1 MNQVDMA
8 RLADV
13 MGVNLNESFYVR
25 IGSYVYQCMMTLDGF
40 RTFDAECFHW
50 VKAPQIVGEIITNG
64 YKMLKAPKVN
74 ELYYVPAIG
83 VHSEYMY
90 QEFIWDKDSADIERY
105 NAGLVYK
112 TKEEATAVAEKMLK
126 NLSKKG

>member
-8 RLADV
+8 RLADA
-13 MGVNLNESFYVR
+13 MGVNLNKSFYVR

-40 RTFDAECFHW
+40 RTFDAECLHW
-50 VKAPQIVGEIITNG
+50 VEAPQIIGEIVTNG

-74 ELYYVPAIG
+74 ELYYVPVLDDFTLFKADKWVG
-83 VHSEYMY
+83 NVLDMY
-90 QEFIWDKDSADIERY
+90 RLAR
-105 NAGLVYK
+105 GLVFS

>member
-8 RLADV
+8 KLADA

-50 VKAPQIVGEIITNG
+50 VKAPQIVGEIVTNG
-64 YKMLKAPKVN
+64 YKILKAPKRD
-74 ELYYVPAIG
+74 ELYYVPVLDDFTLFKADKWVG
-83 VHSEYMY
+83 NVLDMY
-90 QEFIWDKDSADIERY
+90 RLAR
-105 NAGLVYK
+105 GLVFS
-112 TKEEATAVAEKMLK
+112 TEEEATRVA
-126 NLSKKG
+126 KKLLTTLC